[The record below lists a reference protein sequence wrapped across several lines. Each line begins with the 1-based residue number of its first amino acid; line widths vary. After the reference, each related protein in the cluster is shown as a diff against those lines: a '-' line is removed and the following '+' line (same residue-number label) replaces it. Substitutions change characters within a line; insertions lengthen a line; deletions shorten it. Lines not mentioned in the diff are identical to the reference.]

1 MSSPSGGFD
10 GTAAAPGTTA
20 VASATP
26 DTVVADPAISGR
38 YRIVET
44 IAPGA
49 EDALYLARRLDTGAQ
64 VELRIL
70 TGSLGGDR
78 VLAAALVQHATLVAR
93 IAGECPGIAAFYGCE
108 RTAGGLVLAMAHPGG
123 PTLREVIKREGT
135 LGLDR
140 ALRLALELARVL
152 ERVHKLGLV
161 HGGLRPENVVLTG
174 PEERIALTH
183 FGLDWILRW
192 RSPDTGSRQSSPLH
206 DPVYRAPEQTWDQ
219 TTARSDIYSLGAIV
233 YEMLAGAPPPA
244 SAPSHPRASAEPL
257 RNCRADISQEL
268 ERIVMQA
275 LHVAPERRPADI
287 AVVVDALTAELERD
301 RQPKPA
307 GDKTAASVAGGMGKK
322 RLFAWGGVAVL
333 AMLAIWVAHARMTSG
348 VLLKP
353 VPQPVPPAASAH
365 GTAADPPL
373 TRPAP
378 SDAPGSV
385 VADPVTDL
393 TPVAR
398 DVVTPPAPMTGRTPA
413 AVAES
418 STDTRDASK
427 PRTPLPSVS
436 AAVTQSKPA
445 ESPKMTVAPAT
456 RPRRDTATAP
466 PASASRPQPSRE
478 TRDTGDDPGAII
490 DWLLS
495 EGAGKER

>member
-20 VASATP
+20 VASTTP
-26 DTVVADPAISGR
+26 DTVLADPAISGR

-78 VLAAALVQHATLVAR
+78 VLVAALVQHATLVAR
-93 IAGECPGIAAFYGCE
+93 IAGECPGIAAFHGCE
-108 RTAGGLVLAMAHPGG
+108 RTAGGLVVAMAHPEG

-161 HGGLRPENVVLTG
+161 HGGLRPEHVVLTG
-174 PEERIALTH
+174 PEERIVLTH
-183 FGLDWILRW
+183 FGLDWILLS

-206 DPVYRAPEQTWDQ
+206 DPAYRAPEQTWDQ

-244 SAPSHPRASAEPL
+244 PAPSHPRASAEPL

-287 AVVVDALTAELERD
+287 AAVVDALTAELDRD

-307 GDKTAASVAGGMGKK
+307 GDKTAAGVAGGRAKK
-322 RLFAWGGVAVL
+322 RLFAWGAVTVL

-348 VLLKP
+348 VLPKP
-353 VPQPVPPAASAH
+353 VPQPVPPAASAP
-365 GTAADPPL
+365 GTAADQPL
-373 TRPAP
+373 TQPAP

-385 VADPVTDL
+385 VADPATDVR
-393 TPVAR
+393 PVAR

-413 AVAES
+413 AEP

-427 PRTPLPSVS
+427 PGTPLPSVS

-445 ESPKMTVAPAT
+445 ESPKMTVPPAT
-456 RPRRDTATAP
+456 RRRRDTATAP